1 MITNLVDQLRR
12 DEGECLH
19 AYQDT
24 RMLWTIGVGRL
35 VDLKRG
41 GGITREES
49 AYLLANDIAKV
60 EAQLAERLPW
70 TARLDDVRRAAC
82 ANMAFQL
89 GIDGLCAFKTALDYL
104 RNGKHDEASAAFL
117 QSRWAMQTPERAKR
131 IALQVATGVWQ

>member
-1 MITNLVDQLRR
+1 MIDSLVSQLRR
-12 DEGECLH
+12 DEGERLS
-19 AYQDT
+19 AYQDH
-24 RMLWTIGVGRL
+24 RGFWTIGVGRL
-35 VDLKRG
+35 IDPKRG

-60 EAQLAERLPW
+60 EAQLKERLPW
-70 TARLDDVRRAAC
+70 SSGLDEVRRC
-82 ANMAFQL
+82 ALVNMAFQL

-131 IALQVATGVWQ
+131 VAEQIRIGVWR